1 MIDYSV
7 FDAPACA
14 FSLLNDGQMKLL
26 TSPSCMASWNPV
38 MDLVAIVSEDQRL
51 VLYRLDW
58 QRVWSIISS
67 LKITALCWRPDGK
80 VLVTGH
86 EDGSMAHYSVERGEV
101 ILKTNPT
108 TQGKAIN
115 QLSWREENK
124 ECQDD
129 QSAHLR
135 RRHCSLLPRSSAQ
148 VPKPPA
154 SIDDL
159 STMNTVA
166 ERVWP
171 LQQSKYNVLVA
182 ADKSGVVRLLES
194 GRLELAS
201 ISVNVMAGCRSLI
214 ASISQDLKAL
224 VITHLPTDKGSAA
237 QASVLSLEPI
247 HSLKMHDLSI
257 LLSDAE
263 DTLKGAQLG
272 LSTCFKGVFTCP
284 LKLMILCLST
294 SSLLD
299 SHDQHAEEKPLG

>member
-7 FDAPACA
+7 FEAPACA

-86 EDGSMAHYSVERGEV
+86 EDGSMAHHSVERGEV

-124 ECQDD
+124 ECKDD

-224 VITHLPTDKGSAA
+224 VITHLPTDKRSAA

-263 DTLKGAQLG
+263 DTLKGALLG
-272 LSTCFKGVFTCP
+272 LSTCLKGVFTCP
-284 LKLMILCLST
+284 LKLMILCPST
-294 SSLLD
+294 SSL
-299 SHDQHAEEKPLG
+299 PLRS